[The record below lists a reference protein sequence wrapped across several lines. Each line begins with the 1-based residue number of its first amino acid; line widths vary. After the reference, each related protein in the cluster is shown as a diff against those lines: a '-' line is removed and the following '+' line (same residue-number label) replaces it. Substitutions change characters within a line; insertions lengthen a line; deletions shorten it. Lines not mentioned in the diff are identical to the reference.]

1 MLSLR
6 TRGKLIWVEFLR
18 STGNDQELEN
28 VLVFGNT
35 MDITLI
41 GCEDPLSVE
50 ILGQNLHEMNAS
62 FNDITLKIKQA
73 KEISVLTAIGGE
85 TE

>member
-1 MLSLR
+1 M
-6 TRGKLIWVEFLR
+6 EFLR

-50 ILGQNLHEMNAS
+50 ILGQNLHEMNAK
-62 FNDITLKIKQA
+62 FNDVTLKIKQA
-73 KEISVLTAIGGE
+73 KEISVPTAIGGE